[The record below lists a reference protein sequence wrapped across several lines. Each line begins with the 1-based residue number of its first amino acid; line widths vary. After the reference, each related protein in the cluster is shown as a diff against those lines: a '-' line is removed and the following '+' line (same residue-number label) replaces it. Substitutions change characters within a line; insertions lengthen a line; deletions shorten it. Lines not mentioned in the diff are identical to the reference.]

1 MERPPNA
8 AGSTSGGGVS
18 VSMDETAASWVF
30 VFSVDG
36 SGSSEGAVATSS
48 GGGVWISGRK
58 LTDGSSSAILSN
70 GDRGSVSGMMGTVS

>member
-1 MERPPNA
+1 
-8 AGSTSGGGVS
+8 
-18 VSMDETAASWVF
+18 MDETAASWVF

-36 SGSSEGAVATSS
+36 SGSSEDSVATSS

-70 GDRGSVSGMMGTVS
+70 GDRGSVSGMIGRVS